1 MIVRNLEQ
9 LADAVAAQAEIY
21 LRYSRGPEADTGQTS
36 RDYESGLEL
45 PGLSVVP
52 LTPPEWWTRP
62 VPDWLARQICKYAH
76 VAASDAGKYA
86 WILTGQVVG
95 MGPDH
100 EPLVAQPRPLATL
113 SDTLIQQAQQ
123 HYHERFD
130 VGQDS
135 PSSAVTTSRP

>member
-9 LADAVAAQAEIY
+9 LADAVAAQAETY
-21 LRYSRGPEADTGQTS
+21 LRYSRGPEADAGQTS

-52 LTPPEWWTRP
+52 LTPPDWWTRP
-62 VPDWLARQICKYAH
+62 VTDWLARQVCKYAH
-76 VAASDAGKYA
+76 VAADDPGKYA
-86 WILTGQVVG
+86 WILTGPVTG

-100 EPLVAQPRPLATL
+100 EPLVACPRPLATL
-113 SDTLIQQAQQ
+113 SDALIQQAQQ

-135 PSSAVTTSRP
+135 SGTRATAG

>member
-9 LADAVAAQAEIY
+9 LADVVAGHAETY
-21 LRYSRGPEADTGQTS
+21 LRYSRGPEADAGQTS

-52 LTPPEWWTRP
+52 LTPPDWWTRP
-62 VPDWLARQICKYAH
+62 VTDWLARQVCKYAH
-76 VAASDAGKYA
+76 VAARDADKYA
-86 WILTGQVVG
+86 WILTGQAAG
-95 MGPDH
+95 RGPDH
-100 EPLVAQPRPLATL
+100 EPLVAHPRPLATL
-113 SDTLIQQAQQ
+113 SDALVEQAQQ

-135 PSSAVTTSRP
+135 SGTGATTSRR